1 MESMTR
7 SFTSWFARKAPDC
20 QSMASTSVVFP
31 WSTWAMIAT
40 FRRSL
45 RTADWVTVLILV
57 EKYRGKE
64 PRKPSL

>member
-1 MESMTR
+1 
-7 SFTSWFARKAPDC
+7 
-20 QSMASTSVVFP
+20 MASTSVVFP

-64 PRKPSL
+64 PGEPSL